1 MPEYGGLGDRI
12 KELESQVAKL
22 NRARKLESASIGS
35 GGLRVSDGGKITFLD
50 TSGNTLFTIDENGLI
65 TFEADGSQ
73 LSVLDGSKLRFNRA
87 DGTRSLEITPA
98 GGTKFYASN
107 GSTVMTTLDATGLQ
121 VIGGYV
127 TPSLSEIQ
135 IGQATDV
142 SLTTTPQDV
151 VTLTMTPPSWAQ
163 QVYGF
168 VIATAQV
175 SESSSA
181 KNCKMTP
188 RIETSDFGDR
198 TQGLSTSPATESW
211 TAATSISTDRV
222 SLPASFDVH
231 CRVNL
236 NTGTNSTNLF
246 NLYAFAD
253 YRRTT

>member
-35 GGLRVSDGGKITFLD
+35 GGITVKDGGKITFLN
-50 TSGNTLFTIDENGLI
+50 TSGAVLATLDENGVLV
-65 TFEADGSQ
+65 AGAPV
-73 LSVLDGSKLRFNRA
+73 LLDG
-87 DGTRSLEITPA
+87 D
-98 GGTKFYASN
+98 
-107 GSTVMTTLDATGLQ
+107 GLQ
-121 VIGGYV
+121 VGTDVVIDSTGLHVIGGLV
-127 TPSLSEIQ
+127 TPSESEIQ

-163 QVYGF
+163 QVFGF

-181 KNCKMTP
+181 KNCTMTP
-188 RIETSDFGDR
+188 RIVTSNFGDR

-222 SLPASFDVH
+222 SLPSSFNVH

>member
-35 GGLRVSDGGKITFLD
+35 GGITVKDGGKITFLN
-50 TSGNTLFTIDENGLI
+50 SAGAVLATLDENGVLV
-65 TFEADGSQ
+65 AGAPV
-73 LSVLDGSKLRFNRA
+73 LLDG
-87 DGTRSLEITPA
+87 D
-98 GGTKFYASN
+98 
-107 GSTVMTTLDATGLQ
+107 GLQ
-121 VIGGYV
+121 VGTDVVIDSTGLHVIGGLV
-127 TPSLSEIQ
+127 TPSESEIQ

-188 RIETSDFGDR
+188 RIGTSDFGDR

-222 SLPASFDVH
+222 SLPSSFDVH